1 MKKILAIT
9 LILVVLFSF
18 VTLSSAT
25 STDHEPI
32 FDGTDLIAATDVD
45 MGTIPLLN
53 ESRTFDKQAQL
64 NEIYNRLLTSFRLK
78 NSTGI
83 YPNEYGG
90 AYIDGDV
97 LCVLICC

>member
-9 LILVVLFSF
+9 LILVVLLSF

-45 MGTIPLLN
+45 MGTIPVLN

-64 NEIYNRLLTSFRLK
+64 NEIYNRLLTSFIKYLQ
-78 NSTGI
+78 
-83 YPNEYGG
+83 
-90 AYIDGDV
+90 YISEIEIVIFGHSW
-97 LCVLICC
+97 